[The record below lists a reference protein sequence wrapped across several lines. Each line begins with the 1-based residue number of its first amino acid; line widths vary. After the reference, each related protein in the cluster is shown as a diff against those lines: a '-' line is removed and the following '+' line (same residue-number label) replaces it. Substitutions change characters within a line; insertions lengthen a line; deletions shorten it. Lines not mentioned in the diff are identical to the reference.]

1 MRWMKRLMGHANDP
15 SKKRDRQ
22 AEGVQSGDA
31 DEYFRLSATIETGK
45 RNGDFAGAIRAARQT
60 YTILPRVVREWVR
73 DYGTFD
79 IHTAHSVHT
88 AAPLMAVMGERSALR
103 ELRSTLEGIPEMREW
118 LSVVDQADRDAE
130 AVSAVL
136 TAVERAPGLLQNR
149 LKEHVATEDARRLA
163 TLVGWLEKGGRLRRV
178 RTGNTYRLSLAAE
191 SSKAA
196 SPIEPAP
203 LGETLVPAK
212 ASLGSRRGAGTPK
225 TLDLSRLPYVRL
237 PMSPSHMDE
246 RERRGDAKAKA
257 RKGEKPPLFEVDGS
271 GWSVASEDRLPPAE
285 RPAAYYKNVY
295 PTAGYT
301 YWLDPKGHRDGFENA
316 AAVLRVT
323 DRTGSQ
329 VAERGLPYDAYRV
342 DVNPSGSG
350 IFLLSRDGIFHGYSE
365 TLDPLIS
372 ESVANLPEFAACARR
387 LGIAE
392 DETKNHLRCVAIGS
406 ELDRYLYTVV
416 DEAWCMGLDGQVL
429 WGLKL
434 PSQEGWTRVATRTD
448 RAGTSDE
455 VLQALSLMGLELPIS
470 PAEITKCYRTLA
482 LDWHPDRNPGD
493 LDATRRMQELN
504 VANDLLTGM
513 DLSTLSVTEVE
524 HVTYERGLDHQ
535 VVSVGGVEVELRAS
549 LHISEKAAADW
560 IYVADFGSVANRAYL
575 AGYSGKVVEVTHQG
589 EPLRVYDVG
598 AVPRLITDGG
608 EFTYILTDTRLY
620 VLSGDRLYALVDVF
634 DKGDLMICDSG
645 FALREAK
652 QWTWY
657 SPEGSQLGQV
667 RTRDPIRRVAH
678 SARGLVVET
687 RRDRAVVS
695 GAPPWWQ

>member
-1 MRWMKRLMGHANDP
+1 MGWMRRLIGRATDP
-15 SKKRDRQ
+15 SQEHDRPAQDVPPQ
-22 AEGVQSGDA
+22 AI
-31 DEYFRLSATIETGK
+31 DEYFRLSSAIETAK
-45 RNGDFAGAIRAARQT
+45 RDGDLAGAIRAARQT

-73 DYGTFD
+73 EYGTFD
-79 IHTAHSVHT
+79 ISTSHAVDT
-88 AAPLMAVMGERSALR
+88 AAPLMAVVGDRDALR
-103 ELRSTLEGIPEMREW
+103 ELRGTLDRIPEMRDW
-118 LSVVDQADRDAE
+118 MPVVDQADRDAE
-130 AVSAVL
+130 SIVAVL
-136 TAVERAPGLLQNR
+136 TAVERNPGLLQNR
-149 LKEHVATEDARRLA
+149 LKEHVAAEDARRLSA
-163 TLVGWLEKGGRLRRV
+163 LVRRLEKGSRLRRV
-178 RTGNTYRLSLAAE
+178 RTGKTYRLSLAVE
-191 SSKAA
+191 SSRVA
-196 SPIEPAP
+196 SAEPTP
-203 LGETLVPAK
+203 VGETLVPAK
-212 ASLGSRRGAGTPK
+212 ISPGSRRGARSPR
-225 TLDLSRLPYVRL
+225 TLDLSKLPYVRL
-237 PMSPSHMDE
+237 PMSPSRMDE
-246 RERRGDAKAKA
+246 QERCGDSKAKTSA
-257 RKGEKPPLFEVDGS
+257 KEKPPLFEVDGVD
-271 GWSVASEDRLPPAE
+271 WTLASADRLPPAE
-285 RPAAYYKNVY
+285 RPAAHYKDVY

-329 VAERGLPYDAYRV
+329 VAERGLPHDAYRV

-350 IFLLSRDGIFHGYSE
+350 IFLLSRDGVLHGYSE

-372 ESVANLPEFAACARR
+372 ESVANLPEFSACAKR

-392 DETKNHLRCVAIGS
+392 HETKNHVRCVAIGS

-416 DEAWCMGLDGQVL
+416 DEAWCMGRDGRVL

-434 PSQEGWTRVATRTD
+434 PSQEGWTRVATRSD

-455 VLQALSLMGLELPIS
+455 VLKGLSVMGLELPIS
-470 PAEITKCYRTLA
+470 PAEITRCYRKLA
-482 LDWHPDRNPGD
+482 LEWHPDRNLGD
-493 LDATRRMQELN
+493 RDATRRMQELN

-524 HVTYERGLDHQ
+524 HVTYERELGHH
-535 VVSVGGVEVELRAS
+535 VVRAGGVEVELRAS

-560 IYVADFGSVANRAYL
+560 IYAADFGRVANRAYL
-575 AGYSGKVVEVTHQG
+575 AGYSGKVVEVSRQG
-589 EPLRVYDVG
+589 EPLRVYDIG

-634 DKGDLMICDSG
+634 DKGDLMICDLG
-645 FALREAK
+645 FALCEAK

-657 SPEGSQLGQV
+657 SPEGLQLGQV
-667 RTRDPIRRVAH
+667 RTRDPIRRIGR
-678 SARGLVVET
+678 SAKGLVIET